1 MTTTTVRYYHNKI
14 HKMTWFPASLIFL
27 QFIFCLHAQEW
38 PLEAPVGKKVQLTF
52 QSFDI
57 EDHAS
62 CIYDYVEVS
71 YGSYSERFC
80 GTSIPGPFTSTGRTL
95 TVRIH
100 TDDSVVKGGFSAV
113 WTPYPSGYILKYF
126 DLKVNIL
133 TNLQ

>member
-1 MTTTTVRYYHNKI
+1 M
-14 HKMTWFPASLIFL
+14 
-27 QFIFCLHAQEW
+27 QEW
-38 PLEAPVGKKVQLTF
+38 PLEVPVGKKVQLTF

-100 TDDSVVKGGFSAV
+100 TDGTVVGRGFSAV
-113 WTPYPSGYILKYF
+113 WTPYPPG
-126 DLKVNIL
+126 
-133 TNLQ
+133 